1 MDKSPPRELRR
12 AMGSRFGVDDPKAWL
27 EEFLRCQPSYIDA
40 AKALDVTT
48 TTLYRWRRDLGVASP
63 W

>member
-12 AMGSRFGVDDPKAWL
+12 AMGKDFGVVPPDVWL
-27 EEFLRCQPSYIDA
+27 RLFLKRQPSYIDA

-48 TTLYRWRRDLGVASP
+48 TTLYRWRKALGVVGP